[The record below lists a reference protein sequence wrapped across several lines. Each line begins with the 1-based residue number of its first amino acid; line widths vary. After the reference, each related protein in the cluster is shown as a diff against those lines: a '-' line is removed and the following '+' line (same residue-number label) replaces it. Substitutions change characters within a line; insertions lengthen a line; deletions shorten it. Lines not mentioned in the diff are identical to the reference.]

1 MPHDIQG
8 RSEEQLALP
17 LMPKAT
23 AVWLVESTT
32 LTFDQIAAF
41 CGLHPLEV
49 AGIADDEVAIGIQ
62 GLDPVTRGQLTRD
75 EIAASEADPE
85 RPLELAAPRV
95 VLPPRRASGPRYTPV
110 SKRQDRP
117 NAIAWLLR
125 FHPELSDAQLS
136 RLVGTTKPTISAI
149 RDRTHWNITNIRHQ
163 DPVSLG
169 LCTQTALDE
178 AVTKARARD
187 RAKEE
192 REAKVAAKARREKE
206 IAAEAAAAEAA
217 EAAKAGAAAEAE
229 AAEAAAAEAGAAEAA
244 AAADPEIASQAAAAP
259 AVADPAAEPEAAP
272 AAEAARVP
280 ALAQIWPPPAV
291 VPTPAEPPATDTEPA
306 SPLDQ
311 ATESAASS
319 SEITGSPP
327 AAEPPPQPAVD
338 ATPAE
343 EALAPGAED
352 RETP

>member
-1 MPHDIQG
+1 M
-8 RSEEQLALP
+8 ALP

-62 GLDPVTRGQLTRD
+62 GLDPIARGQLTRE
-75 EIAASEADPE
+75 EIEASEADAE
-85 RPLELAAPRV
+85 RALQLAAPRV

-125 FHPELSDAQLS
+125 FHPELSDAQIS
-136 RLVGTTKPTISAI
+136 RLVGTTKPTIGAI

-169 LCTQTALDE
+169 LCSQTALDE
-178 AVTKARARD
+178 AVTKGRARE
-187 RAKEE
+187 RAKEA
-192 REAKVAAKARREKE
+192 REAKAAAKARRDKQ
-206 IAAEAAAAEAA
+206 AAAES
-217 EAAKAGAAAEAE
+217 AAASE
-229 AAEAAAAEAGAAEAA
+229 GAAEPAQVPQ
-244 AAADPEIASQAAAAP
+244 ADAEPSPDPSDQPSPGETDQAAP
-259 AVADPAAEPEAAP
+259 LEAS
-272 AAEAARVP
+272 VP
-280 ALAQIWPPPAV
+280 ALAEVRPAPAV
-291 VPTPAEPPATDTEPA
+291 VPPAGATPPALAEPTTTDLATDTVPPAEPPTDLARAE
-306 SPLDQ
+306 Q
-311 ATESAASS
+311 
-319 SEITGSPP
+319 SPP
-327 AAEPPPQPAVD
+327 EPTADSASTEEAPPPIP
-338 ATPAE
+338 
-343 EALAPGAED
+343 ED

>member
-1 MPHDIQG
+1 M
-8 RSEEQLALP
+8 ALP

-41 CGLHPLEV
+41 CGLHALEI

-62 GLDPVTRGQLTRD
+62 GLDPISRGQLTRE
-75 EIAASEADPE
+75 EIEASEADAE
-85 RPLELAAPRV
+85 RPLTLAAPRV
-95 VLPPRRASGPRYTPV
+95 QLPPRRASGPRYTPV

-136 RLVGTTKPTISAI
+136 RLVGTTKPTIGAI
-149 RDRTHWNITNIRHQ
+149 RDRTHWNIANIRHQ

-178 AVTKARARD
+178 AVTQARARE
-187 RAKEE
+187 RAKEA
-192 REAKVAAKARREKE
+192 REAKAAAKARREKE
-206 IAAEAAAAEAA
+206 AAAEAAAASEAPPETRA
-217 EAAKAGAAAEAE
+217 TQQAGPDAVPETAAADKPSGDAPQAAADAALDPVDRPAAAEPAW
-229 AAEAAAAEAGAAEAA
+229 
-244 AAADPEIASQAAAAP
+244 PPQSSAP
-259 AVADPAAEPEAAP
+259 TPGD
-272 AAEAARVP
+272 
-280 ALAQIWPPPAV
+280 PPPAGQS
-291 VPTPAEPPATDTEPA
+291 PTPTPEPPAAP
-306 SPLDQ
+306 PP
-311 ATESAASS
+311 
-319 SEITGSPP
+319 GP
-327 AAEPPPQPAVD
+327 AAD

-343 EALAPGAED
+343 EASPPSPEG

>member
-1 MPHDIQG
+1 M
-8 RSEEQLALP
+8 ALP

-62 GLDPVTRGQLTRD
+62 GLDPITRGQLTRD
-75 EIAASEADPE
+75 EIAASEADAE

-117 NAIAWLLR
+117 NTIAWLLR

-136 RLVGTTKPTISAI
+136 RLVGTTKPTIGAI
-149 RDRTHWNITNIRHQ
+149 RERTHWNITNIRHQ

-178 AVTKARARD
+178 AVTKARARE
-187 RAKEE
+187 RAREA
-192 REAKVAAKARREKE
+192 REAKAAAKARSEK
-206 IAAEAAAAEAA
+206 
-217 EAAKAGAAAEAE
+217 
-229 AAEAAAAEAGAAEAA
+229 EAA
-244 AAADPEIASQAAAAP
+244 AAAAQPDAS
-259 AVADPAAEPEAAP
+259 AEPEAAP
-272 AAEAARVP
+272 GPQTAPAVEPTSAAPAPTEPAPEAPAPTEPAPEAPASEAA
-280 ALAQIWPPPAV
+280 IGGPPPAAPPPSV
-291 VPTPAEPPATDTEPA
+291 ETTSALPASRPAEPPLPTTVEPTPPAPEPTPETAAPEAARAEPSSDPGDGTAPAEDAPAPDTE
-306 SPLDQ
+306 SR
-311 ATESAASS
+311 
-319 SEITGSPP
+319 
-327 AAEPPPQPAVD
+327 
-338 ATPAE
+338 
-343 EALAPGAED
+343 EAP
-352 RETP
+352 

>member
-1 MPHDIQG
+1 M
-8 RSEEQLALP
+8 ALP

-75 EIAASEADPE
+75 EIEASEANPE

-95 VLPPRRASGPRYTPV
+95 VLPPRRALGPRYTPV

-169 LCTQTALDE
+169 LSTQTALDE

-187 RAKEE
+187 RAKDE
-192 REAKVAAKARREKE
+192 REAKAAAKARREKE
-206 IAAEAAAAEAA
+206 IAAEAAEAA
-217 EAAKAGAAAEAE
+217 
-229 AAEAAAAEAGAAEAA
+229 AAEAA
-244 AAADPEIASQAAAAP
+244 AAADSEIASQAAAAP

-272 AAEAARVP
+272 AAEAAQVP
-280 ALAQIWPPPAV
+280 ALAQAWPPPAV
-291 VPTPAEPPATDTEPA
+291 VPTPAEPPATGTEPA

-319 SEITGSPP
+319 SKITGSPP

>member
-1 MPHDIQG
+1 M
-8 RSEEQLALP
+8 ALP

-62 GLDPVTRGQLTRD
+62 GLDPITRGQLTRE
-75 EIAASEADPE
+75 EIEASEADAE

-136 RLVGTTKPTISAI
+136 RLVGTTKPTIGAI
-149 RDRTHWNITNIRHQ
+149 RDRTHWNIANIRHQ

-178 AVTKARARD
+178 AVTKARARE
-187 RAKEE
+187 RAKEA
-192 REAKVAAKARREKE
+192 REAKAAAKARAEK
-206 IAAEAAAAEAA
+206 
-217 EAAKAGAAAEAE
+217 
-229 AAEAAAAEAGAAEAA
+229 EAA
-244 AAADPEIASQAAAAP
+244 AAAAQPDASAAPDAAPGAQSAPAVERTSAAP
-259 AVADPAAEPEAAP
+259 APAEPAPEAPSSEAAIGSPPPAAP
-272 AAEAARVP
+272 APLPSVETTSALP
-280 ALAQIWPPPAV
+280 ASR
-291 VPTPAEPPATDTEPA
+291 PAEPPLPTTVEPTPPAPEPTPEAAAPEAARARPSSDPSDGTAPAEDPPAPDTERR
-306 SPLDQ
+306 
-311 ATESAASS
+311 
-319 SEITGSPP
+319 
-327 AAEPPPQPAVD
+327 
-338 ATPAE
+338 
-343 EALAPGAED
+343 EAP
-352 RETP
+352 

>member
-1 MPHDIQG
+1 M
-8 RSEEQLALP
+8 ALP

-41 CGLHPLEV
+41 CRLHPLEV

-62 GLDPVTRGQLTRD
+62 GLDPITRGQLTRE
-75 EIAASEADPE
+75 EIEASEADPE

-136 RLVGTTKPTISAI
+136 RLVGTTKPTIGAI
-149 RDRTHWNITNIRHQ
+149 RERTHWNIANIRHQ

-178 AVTKARARD
+178 AVTKARARE
-187 RAKEE
+187 RAREA
-192 REAKVAAKARREKE
+192 REAKAAAKARSEK
-206 IAAEAAAAEAA
+206 
-217 EAAKAGAAAEAE
+217 
-229 AAEAAAAEAGAAEAA
+229 EAA
-244 AAADPEIASQAAAAP
+244 AAAAQAEASAEPDAAPPAETAPAVEPTSAAP
-259 AVADPAAEPEAAP
+259 APTEPAPEAATS
-272 AAEAARVP
+272 EAA
-280 ALAQIWPPPAV
+280 IGSPPPAAPAPLPSV
-291 VPTPAEPPATDTEPA
+291 ETTSALPASRPAEPPLPTTVEPTPPAPEPTPETAAPEAARAEPSSDPSDGTAPAEDAPAPDTE
-306 SPLDQ
+306 SR
-311 ATESAASS
+311 
-319 SEITGSPP
+319 
-327 AAEPPPQPAVD
+327 
-338 ATPAE
+338 
-343 EALAPGAED
+343 EAP
-352 RETP
+352 

>member
-1 MPHDIQG
+1 M
-8 RSEEQLALP
+8 ALP

-62 GLDPVTRGQLTRD
+62 GLDPITRGQLTRE
-75 EIAASEADPE
+75 EIEASEADAE

-136 RLVGTTKPTISAI
+136 RLVGTTKPTIGAI
-149 RDRTHWNITNIRHQ
+149 RDRTHWNIANIRHQ

-178 AVTKARARD
+178 AVTKARARE
-187 RAKEE
+187 RAKEA
-192 REAKVAAKARREKE
+192 REAKAAAKAR
-206 IAAEAAAAEAA
+206 
-217 EAAKAGAAAEAE
+217 AKK
-229 AAEAAAAEAGAAEAA
+229 EAA
-244 AAADPEIASQAAAAP
+244 AAAAQPDASAAPDAAPGAQSAPAVERTSAAP
-259 AVADPAAEPEAAP
+259 ASAEPAPEVPSSEAAIGSPPPAAP
-272 AAEAARVP
+272 APLPSVETTSALP
-280 ALAQIWPPPAV
+280 ASR
-291 VPTPAEPPATDTEPA
+291 PAEPPLPTTVEPTPPAPEPTPEAAAPEAARARPSSDPSDGTAPAEDAPAPDTERR
-306 SPLDQ
+306 
-311 ATESAASS
+311 
-319 SEITGSPP
+319 
-327 AAEPPPQPAVD
+327 
-338 ATPAE
+338 
-343 EALAPGAED
+343 EAP
-352 RETP
+352 